1 MMDISKPI
9 TDSITKNFAT
19 FKNSDLLSMRNV
31 CKYFRKSANEV
42 LNERIKPLVIVNGT
56 IRNAANQKIFSLYK
70 QQLNTISASDDE
82 FKNFSMLQ
90 KWHAENGLLFDDYN
104 DLTPLK
110 RRLSG
115 PMYLRIAPFGNS
127 MIIDHELS
135 LYSGSKLSNG
145 HPRSAI
151 IFPKMPHAS
160 ISMKVFAGRAHV
172 YSRQWLKVMREP
184 KLIVAFQ
191 NNALSLSDIMTTV
204 DTKISPLLKDRSVPI
219 CYALQVE
226 SEIRFKRLSSFVVF
240 HGSNVEASVFVE
252 ETANEEEL
260 RQKLLEWK
268 NGLKFLESHHIVA
281 FRLHKVNVEP
291 ENSEKIFSEIF
302 GIELSTLRLPMS
314 DRYETGSIYFNSH
327 SKAEKLL
334 GPTYAIVGFKKI

>member
-1 MMDISKPI
+1 MGIMMDISKPI

-19 FKNSDLLSMRNV
+19 FKNSDLLSMR
-31 CKYFRKSANEV
+31 KFS
-42 LNERIKPLVIVNGT
+42 
-56 IRNAANQKIFSLYK
+56 IF
-70 QQLNTISASDDE
+70 Q
-82 FKNFSMLQ
+82 LQ

-160 ISMKVFAGRAHV
+160 ISMKVFAGRMPRLHV
-172 YSRQWLKVMREP
+172 AICREP